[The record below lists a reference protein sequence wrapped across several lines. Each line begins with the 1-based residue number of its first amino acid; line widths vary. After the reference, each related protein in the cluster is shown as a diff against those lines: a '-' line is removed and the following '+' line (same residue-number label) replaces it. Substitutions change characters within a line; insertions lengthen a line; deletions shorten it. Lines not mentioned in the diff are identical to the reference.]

1 MADGISQQTS
11 SQSDQYHL
19 KIVRLLNSR
28 VLCLGTFVEDPASA
42 SRLSLLCSS
51 GDLQGARLQR
61 RHIEKG
67 RPFLLMRINGRS
79 ACCFSR
85 MVDKIR

>member
-11 SQSDQYHL
+11 NQHDQYHI
-19 KIVRLLNSR
+19 KIVRLLKSSR
-28 VLCLGTFVEDPASA
+28 VLCLGTFVEDPMSA

-51 GDLQGARLQR
+51 GDLQGLRLQR

-79 ACCFSR
+79 VCCLAGF
-85 MVDKIR
+85 DG